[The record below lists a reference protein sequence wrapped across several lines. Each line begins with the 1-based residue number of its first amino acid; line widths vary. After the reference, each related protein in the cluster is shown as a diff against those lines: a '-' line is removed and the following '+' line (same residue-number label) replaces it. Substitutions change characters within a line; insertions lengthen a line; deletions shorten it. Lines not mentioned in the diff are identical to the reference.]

1 MAVTATIPRQ
11 RTELLTSW
19 VGALIAFLSN
29 RFPRLSATGCALYGA
44 SLFFVCAK
52 KSKQKKAPPGIRV
65 SLRSTPLLPVPL
77 RGPAYKGRPC
87 PFTPLAA
94 SMRLVPL
101 RNTSTRPA
109 DGEFAR
115 MKVSSFRQ
123 PGVVGLPTAT
133 EQPRRRVD
141 NAACGLSTSS
151 THGGQRCAVAHP
163 TAHSVIVP
171 TQSVRTIDA
180 HTTNSNACA
189 TTSPAH
195 QKPEPGS
202 SPVRR
207 LSGVVEPGVERHGC
221 RESADGPG
229 TALRRG
235 PPRSGS
241 WSNDGTEGV
250 SRNGTRVSGVLSL
263 WLRSL

>member
-1 MAVTATIPRQ
+1 MAVIATVP
-11 RTELLTSW
+11 LLTSSALAG
-19 VGALIAFLSN
+19 GARPTHASAPEVPSTFPHCLMV
-29 RFPRLSATGCALYGA
+29 RFRPSGRLT
-44 SLFFVCAK
+44 FFACGSPPGAK
-52 KSKQKKAPPGIRV
+52 KVSKETHPGIRV
-65 SLRSTPLLPVPL
+65 SLRSTALLPVPL

-94 SMRLVPL
+94 SMQLVPL

-115 MKVSSFRQ
+115 MELSRFRQ

-133 EQPRRRVD
+133 AQPRRRVD

-163 TAHSVIVP
+163 TVQSVIVR

-180 HTTNSNACA
+180 HTTNSNARA

-195 QKPEPGS
+195 QKLGPGS
-202 SPVRR
+202 GPVRR
-207 LSGVVEPGVERHGC
+207 LSGIV
-221 RESADGPG
+221 A
-229 TALRRG
+229 
-235 PPRSGS
+235 
-241 WSNDGTEGV
+241 
-250 SRNGTRVSGVLSL
+250 
-263 WLRSL
+263 

>member
-1 MAVTATIPRQ
+1 MTTSLRRPASDSALTHGFALLGDLLSLLVQ
-11 RTELLTSW
+11 RKLGKETH
-19 VGALIAFLSN
+19 
-29 RFPRLSATGCALYGA
+29 
-44 SLFFVCAK
+44 
-52 KSKQKKAPPGIRV
+52 PGIRV

-94 SMRLVPL
+94 SLRLVPL

-133 EQPRRRVD
+133 ERPRRRVD

-151 THGGQRCAVAHP
+151 AHGGQRCAVAHP
-163 TAHSVIVP
+163 TVQSVIVP
-171 TQSVRTIDA
+171 TQSVRSIDA
-180 HTTNSNACA
+180 HTTNSNARA

-195 QKPEPGS
+195 QKLGPGS
-202 SPVRR
+202 GPVRR

-229 TALRRG
+229 TVLRRG